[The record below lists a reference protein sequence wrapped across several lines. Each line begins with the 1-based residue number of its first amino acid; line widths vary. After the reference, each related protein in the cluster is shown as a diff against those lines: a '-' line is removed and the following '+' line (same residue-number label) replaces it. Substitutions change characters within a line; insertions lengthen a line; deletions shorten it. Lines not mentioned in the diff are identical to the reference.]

1 MSDGKWNGVSSS
13 GIAVGFICVAAGMLT
28 TLLGSLLGNLVG
40 QWVGYPG
47 DGTNLGFTVGL
58 IGGLFVSSGVWGA
71 LR

>member
-1 MSDGKWNGVSSS
+1 MNVANGL
-13 GIAVGFICVAAGMLT
+13 ICAAAGTLT

-40 QWVGYPG
+40 QWVGYPD